1 MQVQKPNITCC
12 NDNMRGLVLSL
23 AAGRLASGLG
33 PSRSRTIVH
42 GFQLRITVNICVVS
56 SEDAVGVELPSV
68 IRQLES
74 FFRSFLRILDLT

>member
-1 MQVQKPNITCC
+1 M
-12 NDNMRGLVLSL
+12 
-23 AAGRLASGLG
+23 
-33 PSRSRTIVH
+33 
-42 GFQLRITVNICVVS
+42 CVVS

>member
-1 MQVQKPNITCC
+1 M
-12 NDNMRGLVLSL
+12 LSS
-23 AAGRLASGLG
+23 AACEASQRPGQAAAVRLSQWFV
-33 PSRSRTIVH
+33 RIIK
-42 GFQLRITVNICVVS
+42 LRIDSQYMRCF